1 MQTFAIRAFAADVLN
16 TKFLAF
22 NTPNIKNT
30 FTSNASNAKKK
41 KKKKI
46 KKKKKKTT
54 KKLFFILLTICL
66 LSLASF
72 FSLILSHHSFFPRCR
87 SLLSKRHSNPLQY
100 FTIKISRCL
109 QHFLLSQPLSWRSA
123 WWTSKSIVGVRDWL
137 MGFVIVIVN
146 ELWGWWILGGR
157 FEVMI
162 GFCYLYLFIYLYLIQ

>member
-1 MQTFAIRAFAADVLN
+1 MQTFVIRAFAADVLN

-30 FTSNASNAKKK
+30 FTSNASNA
-41 KKKKI
+41 
-46 KKKKKKTT
+46 KKKKKTT

-146 ELWGWWILGGR
+146 ELCGWWILGGR